1 MKANERRYF
10 WLMGTCIA
18 LVALAW
24 FVVRLWSVTAAIVMS
39 CLAAVLPPAAVIIAN
54 RPWLTRHDEDDRH

>member
-1 MKANERRYF
+1 VKTNERRYF
-10 WLMGTCIA
+10 WLMGTCIT

-39 CLAAVLPPAAVIIAN
+39 AVAAVIPPTAVIIAN
-54 RPWLTRHDEDDRH
+54 RPWETRHDDDDR